1 MKAKNIKSSY
11 PIKRL
16 LSIINQNFKND
27 KIVFFWGTLNRSWD
41 GLCIMQ
47 GTNLEGQYDAWNF
60 EGLRFQK
67 NIRQISDY
75 TGLRHS

>member
-27 KIVFFWGTLNRSWD
+27 KIVFF
-41 GLCIMQ
+41 
-47 GTNLEGQYDAWNF
+47 
-60 EGLRFQK
+60 
-67 NIRQISDY
+67 
-75 TGLRHS
+75 